1 MAVGGGLKSSA
12 WLTILGKIL
21 RKPIRTVGL
30 ADTGLVG
37 NMLICARALGLI
49 HSIPQTVTEI
59 CRYDREMHFPD
70 PRPEYEKQYELFL
83 NLYQDLKERFEQT

>member
-1 MAVGGGLKSSA
+1 MAVGGGLKSEA

-37 NMLICARALGLI
+37 NMLIGARALGSI
-49 HSIPQTVTEI
+49 SSIPERVTKI
-59 CRYDREMHFPD
+59 CRYDRELHFPD
-70 PRPEYEKQYELFL
+70 PHAEYEKQYERFL
-83 NLYQDLKERFEQT
+83 NLYEDLKERFPQG